1 MSDTAAPVTPQI
13 PPSDG
18 RFVKGGPGGPGRPRG
33 SVNRGDPAMTRAV
46 VLTLL
51 KLGGLERRVAL
62 LEGELKR
69 RERAAGPRRRF
80 VNGFR
85 RLFSRRHVRKSQ
97 PSKASTAS
105 GGFPAVYKP

>member
-1 MSDTAAPVTPQI
+1 MSDTAAPGTPHL
-13 PPSDG
+13 PRNNG

-33 SVNRGDPAMTRAV
+33 SVNRGDPAMARAV

-69 RERAAGPRRRF
+69 RKRAAGSRRRF
-80 VNGFR
+80 VDGFR
-85 RLFSRRHVRKSQ
+85 RLFGGRHVRKSQ
-97 PSKASTAS
+97 PSKASAQS
-105 GGFPAVYKP
+105 EGFPTVYKP

>member
-1 MSDTAAPVTPQI
+1 MSDTAAPVTPQT
-13 PPSDG
+13 PRNDG

-69 RERAAGPRRRF
+69 RKHAAGPRRRF
-80 VNGFR
+80 VDGFR
-85 RLFSRRHVRKSQ
+85 RLFGGRHVRKSQ
-97 PSKASTAS
+97 PSKASAAS
-105 GGFPAVYKP
+105 EGFPTVYKP